1 MPEEQITL
9 MEPTEE
15 LRKAYAAFL
24 KDFRSAGEP
33 RVAGGGGQAG
43 DDFAAFV
50 RKLRD
55 NARGVGLA
63 EGHVPASTYWL
74 VRNGGEILG
83 TANLRHELT
92 AHLLHE
98 DGHIGYSV
106 RPSERRKGYATRM
119 LAMVLAKCRA
129 RGLGRVLVTCDRDNV
144 ASARVIQKNGGV
156 LENEVVATETGKIK
170 QRYWIEL

>member
-9 MEPTEE
+9 IEPTEE
-15 LRKAYAAFL
+15 LRKAYVSFL

-33 RVAGGGGQAG
+33 RAAGGGGDVG
-43 DDFAAFV
+43 DDFGAFV
-50 RKLRD
+50 RTLRD

-63 EGHVPASTYWL
+63 EGQVSAGTYWL
-74 VRNGGEILG
+74 VRNDGEILG
-83 TANLRHELT
+83 TANFRHELT
-92 AHLLHE
+92 AHMLHE
-98 DGHIGYSV
+98 GGHIGYSV
-106 RPSERRKGYATRM
+106 RPSQRRKGYATRM

-156 LENEVVATETGKIK
+156 LENEVVSTETGKIK